1 MRYAKIV
8 DGRVQFAPRKLEN
21 VPRTFPPE
29 EEDGEPI
36 SGLYTVNVNW
46 YTFDP
51 AAPENADIVAY
62 LSAEG
67 YLPVVESQ
75 RPEDGD
81 GYYYIAGY
89 ELGHDDTTDTDE
101 IVQVWERREYPAPD
115 PNPEISAERALGIIL
130 TGRDSY
136 EAE

>member
-1 MRYAKIV
+1 MRYAKV
-8 DGRVQFAPRKLEN
+8 ENGRLISPPAMLEN
-21 VPRTFPPE
+21 VPLTFQPE
-29 EEDGEPI
+29 EEGGEPI
-36 SGLYTVNVNW
+36 TGLYNVG
-46 YTFDP
+46 YDP
-51 AAPENADIVAY
+51 AVEPGPEVVDY
-62 LSAEG
+62 LLANG

-81 GYYYIAGY
+81 GYYYIDGY
-89 ELGHDDTTDTDE
+89 ELGHDDTTNTDE

-130 TGRDSY
+130 TGRDSN